1 MKMLLTGKNGQVGFE
16 LQRALAPLG
25 EVHAVDST
33 DCDLANAEALRA
45 LIRRV
50 QPQIIINPAAYTA
63 VDKAEDEA
71 ELAMAVNAVAPGVMG
86 EEAARLGATVIHY
99 STDYVFDG
107 NKDAP
112 YVEADRPAPIGTYGR
127 SKLAGETALQR
138 RHRTPSDPA
147 HQLGCRRPWQ
157 QLRQDHVAARR
168 RTRRTE
174 RGQRSAWGAHL
185 GSPARRP
192 HRPPGSPT
200 AANGSGA
207 HSLSVCTTSPHRGK
221 PTGMNTPGLCW
232 PTPKQHG
239 HGKLRVKADDVSPDR
254 QLSLTLRGPGG
265 PHNSRLDTHPFQQ
278 TFGLRLP
285 HWQDGLRHIL
295 DQIL

>member
-50 QPQIIINPAAYTA
+50 QPQIIVNPAAYTA

-107 NKDAP
+107 TKGVP
-112 YVEADRPAPIGTYGR
+112 YVEADPPAPIGTYGR
-127 SKLAGETALQR
+127 SKLAGETALR
-138 RHRTPSDPA
+138 DA
-147 HQLGCRRPWQ
+147 
-157 QLRQDHVAARR
+157 
-168 RTRRTE
+168 TE
-174 RGQRSAWGAHL
+174 RHLILRTSWVVGAH
-185 GSPARRP
+185 GNNFARTMLRLATERDALNVVNDQ
-192 HRPPGSPT
+192 HGAPT
-200 AANGSGA
+200 SAALLADLTAHLVRQLQQAGPETFPFGLYHLTASGETNWFEYA
-207 HSLSVCTTSPHRGK
+207 RFVLAYAE
-221 PTGMNTPGLCW
+221 
-232 PTPKQHG
+232 QHG
-239 HGKLRVKADDVSPDR
+239 HSELRVKADDVRPIDSSRYPAR
-254 QLSLTLRGPGG
+254 ARRPQ
-265 PHNSRLDTHPFQQ
+265 NSRLDTHPFQQ